1 MKLLQR
7 FLSRFW
13 PRSPKGG
20 AIVVTTVYWG
30 GVRQPVA
37 GLPSLQCLSFAPCS
51 GVVEEENRMDR
62 YQEYRE
68 QAAEARACGDR
79 DFPSFSE
86 WQKSAREVRED
97 AEFRVK
103 AREEQEG
110 Y

>member
-1 MKLLQR
+1 MSPLQR
-7 FLSRFW
+7 FLKRFW
-13 PRSPKGG
+13 PRPSKGG
-20 AIVVTTVYWG
+20 AFSVTIVHWG
-30 GVRQPVA
+30 GVRQAAAPQ
-37 GLPSLQCLSFAPCS
+37 GRLQCLLFAPCS

-97 AEFRVK
+97 AEFRV
-103 AREEQEG
+103 AQEED
-110 Y
+110 